1 MEKEMFALKKIEVR
15 AAKLSTYPIWEINI
29 NGDYVDF
36 YDRKTP
42 TVDGLTKDEVLAKI
56 KKKY

>member
-1 MEKEMFALKKIEVR
+1 MFALKKIEVR